1 MSEIHTIES
10 QELIRHLRTRVNAR
24 LQEVARAQ
32 RVPET
37 LYEPIQYV
45 LEGNGKRIR
54 PVLLLLVNEAYG
66 GPEDAALDAAVSL
79 EMLHN
84 FTLIHD
90 DIMDDDSQRR
100 GKPTVHTRW
109 NVSTGIL
116 SGDGLLAMAYKVLL
130 GVDSSAL
137 PEILEYYTDG
147 LIDIC
152 EGQAYD
158 KEFETRSDVA
168 LEEYLMMIRKKT
180 GRLLSLCCKIGGIIA
195 EAPAEQV
202 RQIEQFG
209 LHLGTAFQ
217 VQDDLLEL
225 TSTSGVMGKS
235 LGSDFFAEKKTFVVL
250 KALELADKE
259 ARRFIREMMKSNT
272 GDMSQLKELKQAIQ
286 ETGVVEL
293 TRDYVATQIR
303 KAKHILDNLPVDVTH
318 LRFLTE
324 QLLNRKS

>member
-10 QELIRHLRTRVNAR
+10 SALIKEFRANVNLRLREIAGEQEL
-24 LQEVARAQ
+24 
-32 RVPET
+32 PET
-37 LYEPIQYV
+37 LYGPIQYV
-45 LEGNGKRIR
+45 LEGGGKRIR
-54 PVLLLLVNEAYG
+54 PILLLLVNDAYG
-66 GPEDAALDAAVSL
+66 GPESVALEAAVSL

-90 DIMDDDSQRR
+90 DIMDDDFQRR
-100 GKPTVHTRW
+100 GKPTVHTKW

-130 GVDSSAL
+130 GVNSETL
-137 PEILEYYTDG
+137 PLILESYTDG

-158 KEFETRSDVA
+158 KEYESRSDVT
-168 LEEYLMMIRKKT
+168 LDEYLKMIGKKT
-180 GRLLSLCCKIGGIIA
+180 GRLLSLCCKIGGLIA
-195 EAPAEQV
+195 DAPDEQI
-202 RQIEQFG
+202 RQLELFG
-209 LHLGTAFQ
+209 FSLGTAFQ

-235 LGSDFFAEKKTFVVL
+235 LGSDFWAEKKTFVFL
-250 KALELADKE
+250 KALELADDQS
-259 ARRFIREMMKSNT
+259 RRFIQDMLKSNS
-272 GDMSQLKELKQAIQ
+272 GDMAQLEELKRAIQ
-286 ETGVVEL
+286 ETGVVDL
-293 TRDYVATQIR
+293 TREYVASKIQ
-303 KAKHILDNLPVDVTH
+303 KAEGILDILPVDVSH

>member
-1 MSEIHTIES
+1 
-10 QELIRHLRTRVNAR
+10 VNAR
-24 LQEVARAQ
+24 LREVAGEQ
-32 RVPET
+32 EFPKT
-37 LYEPIQYV
+37 LYGPIQYV

-54 PVLLLLVNEAYG
+54 PILLLLVNEAYG
-66 GPEDAALDAAVSL
+66 GPEDTALEAAVSL

-100 GKPTVHTRW
+100 GKPTVHTKW
-109 NVSTGIL
+109 NISTGIL

-130 GVDSSAL
+130 GVENRAL
-137 PEILEYYTDG
+137 PEILECYTEG

-158 KEFETRSDVA
+158 KEFETRSDVS
-168 LEEYLMMIRKKT
+168 LEEYLMMIGKKT
-180 GRLLSLCCKIGGIIA
+180 GRLLSLCCRIGGLIA
-195 EAPAEQV
+195 GAPADQI

-209 LHLGTAFQ
+209 FSVGTAFQ

-235 LGSDFFAEKKTFVVL
+235 LGSDFFAEKKTFVFL
-250 KALELADKE
+250 KALELADEE
-259 ARRFIREMMKSNT
+259 ARRFIREMMKSNVD
-272 GDMSQLKELKQAIQ
+272 DMSQLNELKQAIQ
-286 ETGVVEL
+286 DTGVVEL
-293 TRDYVATQIR
+293 TRDYVAKKIR
-303 KAKHILDNLPVDVTH
+303 KAKNILDSLPADVTH